1 MIDSQGREIDYV
13 RISITDRCN
22 FRCRYCMPEKGIE
35 KRGHDEIMRF
45 SEVIN
50 LIKTLTKLGI
60 KKVRFTG
67 GEPLVVR
74 NITELIGETSK
85 IEGVEEIAITTNGS
99 LLEDM
104 AEELYNAGLNRV
116 NISLDTLNEDK
127 FSYIT
132 RRGDLKK
139 VLRGI
144 DKCLQIGLLTV
155 KINAVLVKG
164 FNDNEVEDLI
174 NLTINKPISVRF
186 IEMMPIGE
194 AVQFSKKGIITS
206 DEILK
211 NFPELIPFSSEK
223 SGTAKLYKF
232 KNSIGTVG
240 FISPMSCKFCENCNR
255 IRVTSMGTLKLCLHS
270 EEEVNLKPYLNN
282 EDKLYSILREAIFN
296 KPKEHHLVEEKNTR
310 SLKVMNQI
318 GG

>member
-1 MIDSQGREIDYV
+1 MIDMNGRKIDYV
-13 RISITDRCN
+13 RISLTDRCN

-35 KRGHDEIMRF
+35 KIEHKEIMRF
-45 SEVIN
+45 SEVIT

-85 IEGVEEIAITTNGS
+85 INGIEDISITTNGL

-104 AEELYNAGLNRV
+104 AEDLFKAGLKRV

-132 RRGDLKK
+132 RGGDLKK
-139 VLRGI
+139 VLRGV
-144 DKCLQIGLLTV
+144 DKCLQIGLSPV

-164 FNDNEVEDLI
+164 FNDNEIEDLI
-174 NLTINKPISVRF
+174 NLTINKPISMRF

-194 AVQFSKKGIITS
+194 AVQFSERGIITS

-211 NFPELIPFSSEK
+211 KFPGLIPVNTEK
-223 SGTAKLYKF
+223 SGTAKMYKL
-232 KNSIGTVG
+232 KNSVGTVG
-240 FISPMSCKFCENCNR
+240 FISPMSCKFCVDCNR
-255 IRVTSMGTLKLCLHS
+255 IRITSVGTLKPCLHS
-270 EEEVNLKPYLNN
+270 QEEVNLKPYFMN
-282 EDKLYSILREAIFN
+282 EVELQSILKEAILN
-296 KPKEHHLVEEKNTR
+296 KPKEHHLIEEKNTR
-310 SLKVMNQI
+310 SLKKMNQI